1 MPQERQQRRRDIE
14 MRGDGLDPR
23 GAAEARREDDERHMV
38 AVDPRGRWNLR
49 KPVIPGDDED
59 RVAVGGE
66 LRLLL
71 EVGPERRVRVE
82 DRRVDL
88 PILAGG
94 CPLPPRGEGPPPA
107 VPPEG
112 AGTLL
117 GRAR

>member
-1 MPQERQQRRRDIE
+1 
-14 MRGDGLDPR
+14 
-23 GAAEARREDDERHMV
+23 MV

-88 PILAGG
+88 PVLAVVCPFRLRGG
-94 CPLPPRGEGPPPA
+94 ELPPA
-107 VPPEG
+107 VLPEAPG
-112 AGTLL
+112 LFLA
-117 GRAR
+117 RARGPGGRGGCLPRGH